1 MVGEDKAP
9 SGNHHGVCVSTPQ
22 SHLVCTFWLI
32 KNEMQEGYLSL
43 EEKYNG
49 LVLQSI
55 ARYFPFF
62 NYTHS

>member
-1 MVGEDKAP
+1 MAFAFLLP
-9 SGNHHGVCVSTPQ
+9 NLT
-22 SHLVCTFWLI
+22 LVFTFWLI